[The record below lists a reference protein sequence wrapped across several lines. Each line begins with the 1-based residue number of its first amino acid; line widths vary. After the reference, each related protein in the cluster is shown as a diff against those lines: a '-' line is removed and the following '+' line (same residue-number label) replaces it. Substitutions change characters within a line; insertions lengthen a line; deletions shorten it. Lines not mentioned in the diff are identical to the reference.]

1 MRKKNKRPKK
11 LPKIN
16 GIMNLIRALLFVPLY
31 FVFLLWIIADLYFLS
46 KMYILSKSYN
56 TI

>member
-1 MRKKNKRPKK
+1 MEDHKKPKK

-16 GIMNLIRALLFVPLY
+16 SIMNLIRALLFVPLY

-46 KMYILSKSYN
+46 KMYILSKSDN